1 LETDVMDVS
10 IQGVIEARQFIYK
23 YLKPTPLIHYPLLS
37 RELGCSAYIKHENHN
52 PTGAFKVRGGLNL
65 VGNLDEQQ
73 RRQGVIAA
81 TRGNHGQSVAL
92 ASSIFGVKCLIAIP
106 EGNNPEKNE
115 AMEAYGAELLIHGK
129 DFDEA
134 REKVESLQREQP
146 MRYVHSGN
154 EPMLIHGVGTYALEI
169 LDDLSDLDFI
179 FVPIG
184 GGSGAAGIL
193 TVVRAMAP
201 KVKVIGVQAEKA
213 PAVYLSWKKGS
224 SVTTESADTI
234 ADGLA
239 TRVPFE
245 LTFSLIK
252 DTIDDIV
259 TVSEDELAWAVYQV
273 FRTSHN
279 LAEPAGAA
287 ALAGAAQFRSRIA
300 GKKVVLILSGGNIS
314 SVLFREILSKYSQ

>member
-1 LETDVMDVS
+1 MDVS
-10 IQGVIEARQFIYK
+10 LQGVREAREFICR

-37 RELGCSAYIKHENHN
+37 RELGCATYIKHENHL

-65 VGNLDEQQ
+65 VGNLDEEQ
-73 RRQGVIAA
+73 RRMGVITA

-92 ASSIFGVKCLIAIP
+92 ASSIFGVRCLIAIP

-115 AMEAYGAELLIHGK
+115 AMEAFGAELLIHGK
-129 DFDEA
+129 DFDDA
-134 REKVESLQREQP
+134 RERVEALQREHP
-146 MRYVHSGN
+146 MRYIHSGN

-169 LDDLSDLDFI
+169 LDELADPDFI

-193 TVVRAMAP
+193 TVVRALAP
-201 KVKVIGVQAEKA
+201 KAQVIGVQAEKA
-213 PAVYLSWKKGS
+213 PAVYLSWKSGAA
-224 SVTTESADTI
+224 VATDSADTI

-279 LAEPAGAA
+279 VAEPAGAA
-287 ALAGAAQFRSRIA
+287 AVAGAAKLRGRIA

-314 SVLFREILSKYSQ
+314 STLFNEILSRFVGQ